1 MHIEDVE
8 YMPYKVGG
16 LIYTP
21 ATDRKI
27 ADKLKSHSIPF
38 LTSIAFCL
46 EDSITDNVLNE
57 AEENL
62 KNILDSLKNENN
74 MPMLF
79 VRVRTPEHFE
89 HIINFLGNA
98 TERLTGFIL
107 PKFDLNNADDYFKI
121 TEKINNSSTHPIYI
135 MPTIETPMFA
145 SAYKGAK
152 NLEILKNKI
161 DSIKKYILNIRVGGN
176 DLLNIYGLRRNIQQ
190 NIYQVG
196 IIRDILINIL
206 NIFSGDYVVSGPVWE
221 YYDNNTDDKWK
232 TGLEKEL
239 ELDRTNGFIGKT
251 AIHPSQLPII
261 YESLKPFRSDYEDA
275 KNILSWSDNLGVK
288 SSFSGNRMNEVKTHQ
303 KFAKCTLILAE
314 IYGIRESV
322 QR

>member
-1 MHIEDVE
+1 MHIEDIE

-21 ATDRKI
+21 ATDKKI
-27 ADKLKSHSIPF
+27 ADKLKFHSIPF

-46 EDSITDNVLNE
+46 EDSITDNVLDE
-57 AEENL
+57 AERNL
-62 KNILDSLKNENN
+62 KNTLEILKSENN

-89 HIINFLGNA
+89 HIINFLGHDI
-98 TERLTGFIL
+98 EILTGFIL
-107 PKFDLNNADDYFKI
+107 PKFDLNNIDEYFKI
-121 TEKINNSSTHPIYI
+121 TEKLNSLFCHTIYI

-145 SAYKGAK
+145 SAYKGTE
-152 NLEILKNKI
+152 NLEILKNKMN
-161 DSIKKYILNIRVGGN
+161 SMKKYILNIRVGGN
-176 DLLNIYGLRRNIQQ
+176 DFLNIYGLRRNIRQ

-196 IIRDILINIL
+196 VIRDILINIL
-206 NIFSGDYVVSGPVWE
+206 NIFSADYVVSGPVWE

-239 ELDRTNGFIGKT
+239 ELDRLNGFIGKT
-251 AIHPSQLPII
+251 AIHPSQLPVI
-261 YESLKPFRSDYEDA
+261 YESLKPFRNDYEDA
-275 KNILSWSDNLGVK
+275 KNILSWSEHLGVK

-303 KFAKCTLILAE
+303 KFAERTLILAK
-314 IYGIRESV
+314 IYGIKENI
-322 QR
+322 